1 MTDNLNDVL
10 QELSTLL
17 RRISEQNDASIKRQD
32 ELRSQVTERQDLLSK
47 LREDS
52 EQRISRH
59 KLQVEEGRINSKKSK
74 EIFDQHRHEDLQFR
88 ERLLQTLEHQNQLL
102 ESLIA
107 RLKANPKRG

>member
-17 RRISEQNDASIKRQD
+17 RRISEQNDVSIKRQD
-32 ELRSQVTERQDLLSK
+32 ELKSQMNERQDLFSK

-59 KLQVEEGRINSKKSK
+59 KLQVEEGRLNSKKSK
-74 EIFDQHRHEDLQFR
+74 EIFDPRRQEVQFR

-107 RLKANPKRG
+107 RLKENPKKG